1 MIQTLREKYFN
12 WLYDMMYKDRFSEGI
27 SYKKM
32 FKQLHDRDFIWSIK
46 NDDNRASDG
55 IDLRYRF
62 SMLYF
67 DDNEVKHAVKVL
79 HGPCTVL
86 EMLCGLAIRCEE
98 SLMDDTRYGDRTS
111 QWFWNMI
118 TSMGIQTERD
128 NDYDHEKVAKAI
140 DNVLFRTYQPNGVG
154 GLFVIPGCKEDLTK
168 VEFWTQMNWYI
179 DRLV

>member
-1 MIQTLREKYFN
+1 MILTLKEKYFD
-12 WLYDMMYKDRFSEGI
+12 WLYDMMCKDRFSEGI
-27 SYKKM
+27 SYKKL

-67 DDNEVKHAVKVL
+67 DDNEVEHAVKVL

-98 SLMDDTRYGDRTS
+98 SLMDDTRYGDRT
-111 QWFWNMI
+111 
-118 TSMGIQTERD
+118 
-128 NDYDHEKVAKAI
+128 
-140 DNVLFRTYQPNGVG
+140 
-154 GLFVIPGCKEDLTK
+154 
-168 VEFWTQMNWYI
+168 TQSF
-179 DRLV
+179 